1 MKRVALITIG
11 VLLIAGISGCS
22 KTQEVTNPPASE
34 ITAVRASEV
43 SDTETIT
50 DDQALSAI
58 QKYCYDSNPDLEGI
72 VNDGEYQVYWNVES
86 SDANEIVVLFHSYT
100 GAQIRYYIDAVSGDT
115 YVTEFVQG
123 ITPEE
128 EKTDE
133 SFNVRDYFE

>member
-72 VNDGEYQVYWNVES
+72 VNDGEYQVCWNVES